1 MIDSH
6 LGLKLLRI
14 PFINCTGDGPHRRMF
29 IRMDVWAQRRE
40 IVRDICRLLGESFVE
55 WNDAVERRVELRSTI
70 FAPHRLPELTRRE
83 LLHCK
88 ARLAPAIKPTN
99 QPTPDKFLYEHYTS
113 DLDRIRRTNKN
124 EGASSCQPAAIVDVD
139 DGLCAACLRLCVL
152 WNGRDSDLRPRDDR

>member
-83 LLHCK
+83 LLHCN
-88 ARLAPAIKPTN
+88 ARLAPAN
-99 QPTPDKFLYEHYTS
+99 
-113 DLDRIRRTNKN
+113 
-124 EGASSCQPAAIVDVD
+124 
-139 DGLCAACLRLCVL
+139 
-152 WNGRDSDLRPRDDR
+152 